1 MKKYITI
8 LALLFLSSCL
18 KNKSEKE
25 LITLYQ
31 QASTNGQWNK
41 ALDCVNEG
49 LNRRPN
55 DTSLFYSKALCLKN
69 INTQLHH
76 KEIDRYLSAYL
87 KKDKTSVR
95 GLILKYTN
103 YYDNQKYAL
112 AVREIERLERF
123 YGISPKTLALKA
135 NAEFLNRDFKNAA
148 LHYEEVL
155 YYPHDSSDFKQLYYY
170 KIYAKYFGGNQE
182 GAIWDT
188 AFLENYGFDPDEQL
202 LDDITNNALNYEN
215 YNQIPF
221 VIDLNEFEQSL
232 AFTTGIAYGN
242 LYDPAFITQLYRT
255 PNHLETSLNH
265 LSSDIEYLDLSYSNL
280 STLPKDIGRFKNL
293 RALNLSRNPIKDFD
307 PVFEQL
313 AQLEKL
319 EFLVLNYTNLKN
331 FPASIGK
338 LTQLKGLAVEA
349 ANIRTLPREIGL
361 LKQLSYLSV
370 RNNGRIKDLPKEIK
384 LLKNLNVLDVSGSG
398 MQRLRP
404 EIALCYNL
412 IALKANASKIV
423 SIPEHIG
430 LLKHLRFL
438 NLGYNRIT
446 TLPESIGEL
455 FYLDHLSL
463 GSNELTDL
471 PNTLQHNENLHHI
484 SLDHNRFKTFP
495 KQVLSIPNLNSL
507 WIHNNNITSIPIA
520 VTKMKK
526 LVQLLVDHE
535 IITDEN
541 IANIKKRKPKL
552 YVVREDCLKY
562 VKGKRRKD

>member
-8 LALLFLSSCL
+8 LALLLLTACL
-18 KNKSEKE
+18 KNKSEQE

-31 QASTNGQWNK
+31 EASANEEWIK
-41 ALDCVNEG
+41 ALDCVDEG
-49 LNRRPN
+49 LRRNPN
-55 DTSLFYSKALCLKN
+55 DTSLFFSKALCLKN
-69 INTQLHH
+69 INAPLYHN
-76 KEIDRYLSAYL
+76 EIDKNLTAYL
-87 KKDKTSVR
+87 KQDKTSIR
-95 GLILKYTN
+95 GLMLKYTN
-103 YYDNQKYAL
+103 YYDIGKYQL

-123 YGISPKTLALKA
+123 YGISSKTLALKA
-135 NAEFLNRDFKNAA
+135 NAAFLNRDFKNAA
-148 LHYEEVL
+148 FYYEEAL
-155 YYPHDSSDFKQLYYY
+155 YYPHESDQFKLLYYN

-182 GAIWDT
+182 GALWDT
-188 AFLENYGFDPDEQL
+188 AFLENYGFEPDEQL
-202 LDDITNNALNYEN
+202 LDKITNNSLKYED

-232 AFTTGIAYGN
+232 AFTTGIAYDN
-242 LYDPAFITQLYRT
+242 LYNPAFITQLYRT

-280 STLPKDIGRFKNL
+280 TKLPKDIGRFKNL
-293 RALNLSRNPIKDFD
+293 RALNLSRNPIKDFAS
-307 PVFEQL
+307 VFEL
-313 AQLEKL
+313 LGQLEKL

-331 FPASIGK
+331 FPSSIGK

-404 EIALCYNL
+404 DVALCYNL
-412 IALKANASKIV
+412 IAIKGNASKIV

-430 LLKHLRFL
+430 LLKHLRLL
-438 NLGYNRIT
+438 NLGYNRIN

-484 SLDHNRFKTFP
+484 SLEHNRFKTFP
-495 KQVLSIPNLNSL
+495 KQVLSIPNLSSL
-507 WIHNNNITSIPIA
+507 WIHNNNIPSIPIA

-526 LVQLLVDHE
+526 LAQLLVDHE

-541 IANIKKRKPKL
+541 IANIKKRKSKL